1 MKGWQQNNRQH
12 RSREFVVHTSVTHRI
27 VGEVSFSSPYLHV
40 DDLLEAFYKKVSV
53 LSLRAKE
60 ERGDALMRSIGFIVR
75 R

>member
-27 VGEVSFSSPYLHV
+27 VGEVSLSSSHLHV
-40 DDLLEAFYKKVSV
+40 DDLLEALYKKVGI
-53 LSLRAKE
+53 LSLRAQE
-60 ERGDALMRSIGFIVR
+60 ERRDALMRSIGLVVR